1 MQHYLHDSDEEIPL
15 NIQNAPTI
23 KSYGFELSIK
33 LPILFIL
40 SISLAAMGS
49 FIFLEA
55 STFPCEQ
62 YLLTQM
68 YIVCFAGMYLVTYA
82 CLTRSEFFTY
92 LRQFEFRHIAFI
104 GIAWATNYTF
114 ILLSASHLTNSLQVI
129 IAQSQSALIAL
140 VDYKFVG
147 IHLTRFKVLCIAAN
161 IIGNLIAI
169 GSAGFTGGIGMVFWC
184 FIFLINALASGLANL
199 YSEVYMKRKLDAD
212 ANLADRFKMVVAINM
227 TSNMVGIAI
236 TFLGLPLAR
245 YSVGPDVPLYDFTI
259 FSDTRIW
266 YWVGMLVM
274 SFVYTNCA
282 YLMLHSESS
291 IFNAMCSG
299 IGAFLQLC
307 FFMTPIAPYNE
318 IPPAIVIVSAVV
330 VIVSSLLY
338 TSRQELRNEDAMRS
352 SFFGRAADSGDLN
365 GALGLMYFIASVL
378 YLMVDTIIP
387 LLPTLSNCID
397 IYSVA

>member
-1 MQHYLHDSDEEIPL
+1 MGRYSQEEELPL
-15 NIQNAPTI
+15 NIQDVPI
-23 KSYGFELSIK
+23 VKSYGFPLSVKI
-33 LPILFIL
+33 PILFIL

-68 YIVCFAGMYLVTYA
+68 YIICFAGMYLVTYA
-82 CLTRSEFFTY
+82 CLTRSEFFSY
-92 LRQFEFRHIAFI
+92 LAQFELRHIAFI

-147 IHLTRFKVLCIAAN
+147 IHLTRFKIACIAAN

-199 YSEVYMKRKLDAD
+199 YSEVYMKRKLEAD
-212 ANLADRFKMVVAINM
+212 ASLLERFKMVIAINM
-227 TSNMVGIAI
+227 ASNIVGIII

-245 YSVGPDVPLYDFTI
+245 YSVGPDVALYDFAI
-259 FSDTRIW
+259 FADKRIW

-318 IPPAIVIVSAVV
+318 IPPTIVIISAVI
-330 VIVSSLLY
+330 VIISSLLY
-338 TSRQELRNEDAMRS
+338 TSKQELRNEEAMKT

-365 GALGLMYFIASVL
+365 GALGLMYFVASVL

-387 LLPTLSNCID
+387 LLPELADCVD
-397 IYSVA
+397 LYSVA